1 MNYTNHNGN
10 YDEILILD
18 YIQSKIFRQTH
29 KVKLD

>member
-18 YIQSKIFRQTH
+18 YIQSKIVLI
-29 KVKLD
+29 KVKLP